1 MKFFNIDEAL
11 KLPQT
16 FNVLMDAMDELYAK
30 RQEEFQKSNP
40 LNEIYQTVT
49 LNQFQKSFGSST
61 GFKQAFEQTIKD
73 FIKAVPKYEGLLKDI
88 LDASVLRKDITNER

>member
-16 FNVLMDAMDELYAK
+16 FNVLMNAMDELYAK

-40 LNEIYQTVT
+40 LTEIYQTV
-49 LNQFQKSFGSST
+49 SFEPIPKVIR
-61 GFKQAFEQTIKD
+61 FKHRVQASI
-73 FIKAVPKYEGLLKDI
+73 
-88 LDASVLRKDITNER
+88 